1 MLTSDS
7 FKKWLDTYRVA
18 SEECDPK
25 VAAELFTQDA
35 KYYETPFDNPIIGR
49 DAIYRYWSEAS
60 QAMKDTQFS
69 YKILAVKENLGIALW
84 QAKYVSLKTGENIV
98 LDGTLLAE
106 FDEHDSCNSFR
117 EWWHRQVTE
126 PTPHENT

>member
-7 FKKWLDTYRVA
+7 FKKWLDIYRVA
-18 SEECDPK
+18 SEERDPK

-49 DAIYRYWSEAS
+49 DAIYRYWTKAS
-60 QAMKDTQFS
+60 QDMKDTQFS
-69 YKILAVKENLGIALW
+69 YKVLAIKGNLGIALW
-84 QAKYVSLKTGENIV
+84 QAKYVSLKTGEQVI

-106 FDEHDSCNSFR
+106 FDEHVRCATFR
-117 EWWHRQVTE
+117 EWWHRQVIE
-126 PTPHENT
+126 PTTQENI